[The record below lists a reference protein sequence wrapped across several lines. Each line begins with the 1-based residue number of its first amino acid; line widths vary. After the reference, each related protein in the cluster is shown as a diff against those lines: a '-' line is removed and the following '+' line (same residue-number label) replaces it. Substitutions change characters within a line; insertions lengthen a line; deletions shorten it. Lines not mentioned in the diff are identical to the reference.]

1 MRMRKIGTT
10 DIEASVVALGAW
22 AIGGGPWW
30 GESDDQQSIE
40 AIHAALDAGINLIDT
55 TPVYGWDGVKIS

>member
-22 AIGGGPWW
+22 AMVAAHGG
-30 GESDDQQSIE
+30 E
-40 AIHAALDAGINLIDT
+40 NLM
-55 TPVYGWDGVKIS
+55 ISSQLVPSMPH